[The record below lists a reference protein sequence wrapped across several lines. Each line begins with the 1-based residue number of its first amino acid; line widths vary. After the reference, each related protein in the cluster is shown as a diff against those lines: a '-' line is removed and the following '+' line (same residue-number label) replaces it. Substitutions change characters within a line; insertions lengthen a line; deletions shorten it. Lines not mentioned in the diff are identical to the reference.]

1 MFTVEFHKSFCREW
15 GWSKQKILSMVPFE
29 DKTLKDHH
37 ISFTDYFK
45 QDIPEYSSLFMSIVR
60 DALEEFAYKSEYKFN
75 DVTALWC
82 QRYNNG
88 DYFQPH
94 DHGGI
99 GYSCVFYAEYD
110 QKEHGSTT
118 FFAPFQSAD
127 GHRKSYSPTVGEGE
141 LLIFPANVMHMAP
154 PNYSSKHRTIFSFNL
169 I

>member
-75 DVTALWC
+75 DVFAIMWAY
-82 QRYNNG
+82 QKGQQNR
-88 DYFQPH
+88 
-94 DHGGI
+94 
-99 GYSCVFYAEYD
+99 FY
-110 QKEHGSTT
+110 QN
-118 FFAPFQSAD
+118 
-127 GHRKSYSPTVGEGE
+127 PTLYV
-141 LLIFPANVMHMAP
+141 
-154 PNYSSKHRTIFSFNL
+154 NL
-169 I
+169 PSE